1 MARSFIY
8 KYDVMKVLL
17 LGYLYFYIAYIC
29 PAKSLDLSTSWE
41 IRDEYT
47 SLENC
52 TYNIKLRTCICWK
65 NYLDRCVICCSGT
78 SCCSCYDCTL
88 CWKMQ
93 QRFTTITQISIFM
106 LFGFGLIG
114 LILIY
119 CKICYRSRQRITR
132 TRSIALQEERDTQC
146 STIEDLRDRPPPYN
160 EMAYNAPPL
169 YTSPYNRASMQEAPP
184 SYPGTPKLQ
193 ERSQN
198 TNDQFSS
205 RHSTFVASSIAQ
217 HM

>member
-1 MARSFIY
+1 MAARSSIY

-29 PAKSLDLSTSWE
+29 PAKSSDLDTSWE
-41 IRDEYT
+41 I

-52 TYNIKLRTCICWK
+52 SAYNIKLKTCTCWK
-65 NYLDRCVICCSGT
+65 NYLGSENFYFRE
-78 SCCSCYDCTL
+78 
-88 CWKMQ
+88 MQ
-93 QRFTTITQISIFM
+93 QRFTTITQMSIFM

-119 CKICYRSRQRITR
+119 CKICHRSRQR

-193 ERSQN
+193 ERSQD

-205 RHSTFVASSIAQ
+205 RNSTFVASSIAQ
-217 HM
+217 HI

>member
-1 MARSFIY
+1 MAARSSIY

-29 PAKSLDLSTSWE
+29 PAKSSDLDTSWE
-41 IRDEYT
+41 I

-52 TYNIKLRTCICWK
+52 SAYNIKLKTCTCWK
-65 NYLDRCVICCSGT
+65 NYLDRCVICCSGI

-88 CWKMQ
+88 CWEMQ
-93 QRFTTITQISIFM
+93 QRFTTITQMSIFM

-119 CKICYRSRQRITR
+119 CKICHRSRQR

-193 ERSQN
+193 ERSQD

-205 RHSTFVASSIAQ
+205 RNSTFVASSIAQ
-217 HM
+217 HI